1 MQDKEYPAQPSR
13 DLYGLSR
20 NCFRD
25 SGSATAR
32 STVIPTMGE
41 GRSLSARGRFTTT
54 WAEKKKRGICNR
66 RCLFGIYEITS
77 EIPQQQQP
85 RKRSYR
91 PWGCYQ
97 RPGSP
102 SSQRQIRLAAALGL
116 RRRDFWSRKPDFSQN
131 KKYIARKQYV
141 VLSFHGDILSHHV
154 FTKQGVLT

>member
-1 MQDKEYPAQPSR
+1 MWTKIFCPQKS
-13 DLYGLSR
+13 GR
-20 NCFRD
+20 NL
-25 SGSATAR
+25 GS
-32 STVIPTMGE
+32 E
-41 GRSLSARGRFTTT
+41 D
-54 WAEKKKRGICNR
+54 EKMLPISDDREHFM
-66 RCLFGIYEITS
+66 LFWGKNLTS